1 VDIIDIYHFLDK
13 AVQRN
18 ASDLHLTAGARP
30 TLRIDGELV
39 SLEDYVLKPED
50 TRRLAGQILTD
61 EQASL
66 FAERGELDFS
76 YGNAELGSFR
86 VNIYRQRG
94 STGLA
99 MRVVSKLIPSLD
111 SLGLP
116 ETVSTLARRS
126 QGLILVTGPAGS
138 GKSTTIAA
146 MIDLI
151 NEERACHIVTLEDPI
166 EYLHTNKKSII
177 NQREIG
183 RDSRSFPGALR
194 AALRQDPDVIM
205 VGEMRDLETI
215 SIAITAAE
223 TGHLVLATLHT
234 ASAPQTVERI
244 IDAFPPN
251 QQQQVRIQL
260 SSTLAGVIS
269 QRLLRRKGG
278 GGRLAALEILISTL
292 AVRNLIRERKLHQI
306 YSAMQTGGRFGMQ
319 TMDKALQELY
329 KNMLIDADEV
339 RRYAAD
345 LEVVERFLQQS
356 DNGQDR

>member
-1 VDIIDIYHFLDK
+1 MDIIDIYHFLDK